1 MRPLSRAAERP
12 CARPGCPSPSR
23 ATLEFSYATRTARLA
38 SLSDERS
45 PEAYDLCANHA
56 DRTSPPHGWELRDE
70 RLEEPEV
77 GERPRPDQLDSPRT
91 VAVLA
96 AALRGGQDE
105 DASPVLDTDPLREA
119 LEELQAVSAADPD
132 APLAETRPFVPRAG
146 EDDLAS
152 LLEALE
158 AEARGDEEAQREV
171 EPEVGVELSSSAPPV
186 VPADEPERAPRL
198 AFDAPADDE
207 VPGRPVLA
215 RRSVGSESAA
225 DVADDRLPED
235 RATAW

>member
-1 MRPLSRAAERP
+1 VRPLSRAADRP

-23 ATLEFSYATRTARLA
+23 ATLEFSYATRTVRLA

-70 RLEEPEV
+70 RQPEPEV

-105 DASPVLDTDPLREA
+105 DASPVLDADPLREA
-119 LEELQAVSAADPD
+119 LEELQAVSAHDPD
-132 APLAETRPFVPRAG
+132 APLADTRPFAPRAG

-152 LLEALE
+152 LLEVLE
-158 AEARGDEEAQREV
+158 QEARDTAATDVSDDPRSPDPSGDGTSLPPQLTFDEAV
-171 EPEVGVELSSSAPPV
+171 
-186 VPADEPERAPRL
+186 ADAPRE
-198 AFDAPADDE
+198 AGDDE

-215 RRSVGSESAA
+215 RRAA
-225 DVADDRLPED
+225 GHEPTTDDRLPED